1 MLKTLKNFF
10 ILAILVAPI
19 SAFANSNY
27 GPLDESDFESYED
40 EKSVQIY
47 DPFEKANR
55 KIYVFNDYVDRY
67 FLEHVAVFYRKG
79 VPQTA
84 RHSIRNVL
92 TNLSLPIS
100 AVNSLLQGKVDNGL
114 ATFSHFLINST
125 IGLGGIFNVA
135 GEKNIRYKT
144 EDFGQTLGHYGVG
157 SGAYLMLPILGPST
171 LRDLSGY
178 AADKSVGPLDF
189 NVLEI
194 GGTEDLVD
202 PNYRL
207 GLAAMSGIDKRE
219 SLINILDD
227 IRTDSFD
234 PYATIRS
241 AFLQK
246 RFTDIKN

>member
-1 MLKTLKNFF
+1 MINKFCFALILITT
-10 ILAILVAPI
+10 ILANSVTG
-19 SAFANSNY
+19 FAKDDFVD
-27 GPLDESDFESYED
+27 DEFESYESGND
-40 EKSVQIY
+40 FEIY

-55 KIYVFNDYVDRY
+55 KIYVFNDYLDLY

-84 RHSIRNVL
+84 RNSIRNVL

-125 IGLGGIFNVA
+125 LGVGGIFNVA
-135 GEKNIRYKT
+135 GEKNIRYKS
-144 EDFGQTLGHYGVG
+144 EDFGQTLGYYGVG
-157 SGAYLMLPILGPST
+157 SGAYLILPILGPST
-171 LRDLSGY
+171 LRDLGGY

-189 NVLEI
+189 NFLEI
-194 GGTEDLVD
+194 GGKVGVLHS
-202 PNYRL
+202 NYRI

-227 IRTDSFD
+227 IRTESFD